1 MLTGRPA
8 MAQVVIVP
16 IVKKGN
22 EEEATGVAAAV
33 AGLRDAAAG
42 AGLRVHVDDSEGR
55 SPGWK
60 FNFWEMKARC
70 HSSAFLIKYHSY
82 W

>member
-1 MLTGRPA
+1 MPTGCLV
-8 MAQVVIVP
+8 MGQVVIVP

-22 EEEATGVAAAV
+22 EGEAAGVAAAV

-42 AGLRVHVDDSEGR
+42 AGLRVQVDDSQGR

-60 FNFWEMKARC
+60 FNFWEMKARSRC
-70 HSSAFLIKYHSY
+70 RSSGF
-82 W
+82 